1 MSIYVGNLPKRVT
14 RQDLYEAFTQ
24 YGSVRRVSL
33 SSNRINSQRAGYSF
47 VIMETAAQEEAA
59 IAALDNV
66 LWYGCTIQVNKT
78 KLRLV

>member
-14 RQDLYEAFTQ
+14 RQELYEAFTQ

-33 SSNRINSQRAGYSF
+33 SSNRINNQRAGYSF

-59 IAALDNV
+59 IAALDKG

-78 KLRLV
+78 KLRLA